1 MVRVVYSDR
10 VNNAFRNPLTIIGY
24 LTNVNHFLDQGDS
37 PVAVWKFDSY
47 YEAVKFVEEHY
58 HKWKYARGWVKE
70 DWR

>member
-10 VNNAFRNPLTIIGY
+10 VNNAFRNPLTIIGDS
-24 LTNVNHFLDQGDS
+24 TNVNHFLDQGES
-37 PVAVWKFDSY
+37 HVAVWQCDSY